1 MSGNINENT
10 FVGLT
15 YHELSQEG
23 FGLPSIRNL
32 RAPSEKYLFNSPIV
46 KAAAAKAKAYGIQKG
61 YTNSIPVSEKDKE
74 AYIKAIIW
82 KRALTISRN
91 ELKVI
96 SKNVDFVKVNGT
108 VIVKC
113 KCNLSTGDH
122 VVLGFIAAAVGASI
136 GFALSKMVVPHSV
149 INGIRSTI
157 VTGSPVLGGVA
168 TAGTAAIEG
177 GILGIVGTSFLNFI
191 TKKIIEKNN
200 RNNLSIFASW
210 VAFKN
215 KDNKVVL
222 KRFCNAI
229 IDPNMYVPGREDLS
243 ISNETDEVSMTDLVE
258 NETTVEEDAGKDS
271 EVTNINIPQDD
282 SAHNEEASSGGVVT
296 PDNKDNLEV
305 KPTSDETSTEGFRD
319 NMRENGSFH
328 KLWYSEILNKVILP
342 EIENERKIDKFAV
355 AMALTKRG
363 GADYQ
368 YSGDFSNFISDRRTN
383 SSLTANERISELLTT
398 KYNESYRFV
407 DGINSTEAW
416 YDDPAYS
423 LEETGED
430 GVCMQCLVEDETTV
444 EEDAGKDS
452 EVKNA
457 KPTEAET
464 EHNEEASAGGVLTGD
479 NKNELEVKETSEE
492 VLGITDYDLYSK
504 DEYKSLEGIFDP
516 DDFQ

>member
-32 RAPSEKYLFNSPIV
+32 RAPSEKELFNSPIV

-74 AYIKAIIW
+74 AYIKAVIW

-177 GILGIVGTSFLNFI
+177 GVLGIVGTSFLNFI
-191 TKKIIEKNN
+191 TKKIIEKNK

-243 ISNETDEVSMTDLVE
+243 ISDETDDVSMTDLVE

-305 KPTSDETSTEGFRD
+305 KPTETDT
-319 NMRENGSFH
+319 
-328 KLWYSEILNKVILP
+328 
-342 EIENERKIDKFAV
+342 
-355 AMALTKRG
+355 
-363 GADYQ
+363 
-368 YSGDFSNFISDRRTN
+368 
-383 SSLTANERISELLTT
+383 
-398 KYNESYRFV
+398 
-407 DGINSTEAW
+407 NSTEAW

-452 EVKNA
+452 KVKNA

-479 NKNELEVKETSEE
+479 NKDELEVKETSEE
-492 VLGITDYDLYSK
+492 VLGITDYDLYSE
-504 DEYKSLEGIFDP
+504 DEYKSLEGVFDP
-516 DDFQ
+516 DDLK

>member
-32 RAPSEKYLFNSPIV
+32 RAPSEKHLFNSPIV

-74 AYIKAIIW
+74 AYIKAVIW

-96 SKNVDFVKVNGT
+96 SKNVDFVKVNG
-108 VIVKC
+108 VVLVKC
-113 KCNLSTGDH
+113 KCNLSTSDH
-122 VVLGFIAAAVGASI
+122 VVLGFIAAAI
-136 GFALSKMVVPHSV
+136 GFSLGFTLSKTVVPHSV
-149 INGIRSTI
+149 INGVRTLAT
-157 VTGSPVLGGVA
+157 TGNPVLGGIA
-168 TAGTAAIEG
+168 SAGTAAIEPPPPG
-177 GILGIVGTSFLNFI
+177 FIGTSFLNFI
-191 TKKIIEKNN
+191 TKKFIEKNK

-243 ISNETDEVSMTDLVE
+243 ISDETDDVSMTDLVE

-305 KPTSDETSTEGFRD
+305 
-319 NMRENGSFH
+319 
-328 KLWYSEILNKVILP
+328 
-342 EIENERKIDKFAV
+342 ER
-355 AMALTKRG
+355 T
-363 GADYQ
+363 
-368 YSGDFSNFISDRRTN
+368 
-383 SSLTANERISELLTT
+383 
-398 KYNESYRFV
+398 
-407 DGINSTEAW
+407 STEAW

-430 GVCMQCLVEDETTV
+430 GVCMQCLVEDETTI

-492 VLGITDYDLYSK
+492 VLGITDYDLYSE
-504 DEYKSLEGIFDP
+504 DEYKSLEGVFDP
-516 DDFQ
+516 DDLK

>member
-32 RAPSEKYLFNSPIV
+32 RAPTEKYLFNSPIV

-113 KCNLSTGDH
+113 KCNLSTNDH
-122 VVLGFIAAAVGASI
+122 VVLGFIAAAIGASM
-136 GFALSKMVVPHSV
+136 GFALTKMVVPHSV
-149 INGIRSTI
+149 INGIRSTM
-157 VTGSPVLGGVA
+157 VTGSAVLGGVA

-177 GILGIVGTSFLNFI
+177 GVLGIVGTGFLNFI
-191 TKKIIEKNN
+191 TKKFIEKNK

-258 NETTVEEDAGKDS
+258 NETTVEEDVGKDS
-271 EVTNINIPQDD
+271 EVTDINIPQDD

-296 PDNKDNLEV
+296 PDNKDDLEV
-305 KPTSDETSTEGFRD
+305 KQT
-319 NMRENGSFH
+319 
-328 KLWYSEILNKVILP
+328 
-342 EIENERKIDKFAV
+342 
-355 AMALTKRG
+355 
-363 GADYQ
+363 
-368 YSGDFSNFISDRRTN
+368 
-383 SSLTANERISELLTT
+383 
-398 KYNESYRFV
+398 
-407 DGINSTEAW
+407 STEAW

-430 GVCMQCLVEDETTV
+430 GICMDCLVDNETTI

-452 EVKNA
+452 EVKDA
-457 KPTEAET
+457 KPTETET

-492 VLGITDYDLYSK
+492 VLGITDYDLYSE

-516 DDFQ
+516 DDLK

>member
-32 RAPSEKYLFNSPIV
+32 RAPSEKELFNNPIV

-74 AYIKAIIW
+74 AYIKAVIW

-96 SKNVDFVKVNGT
+96 SKNVDFVKVNG
-108 VIVKC
+108 VVLVKC
-113 KCNLSTGDH
+113 KCNLSTGDY

-177 GILGIVGTSFLNFI
+177 GVLGIVGTSFLNFI
-191 TKKIIEKNN
+191 TKKFIEKNK

-243 ISNETDEVSMTDLVE
+243 ISDETDDVSMTDLVE

-305 KPTSDETSTEGFRD
+305 EQT
-319 NMRENGSFH
+319 
-328 KLWYSEILNKVILP
+328 
-342 EIENERKIDKFAV
+342 
-355 AMALTKRG
+355 
-363 GADYQ
+363 
-368 YSGDFSNFISDRRTN
+368 
-383 SSLTANERISELLTT
+383 
-398 KYNESYRFV
+398 
-407 DGINSTEAW
+407 STEAW
-416 YDDPAYS
+416 YDDPFYS

-430 GVCMQCLVEDETTV
+430 GVCMQCLVENETTI

-492 VLGITDYDLYSK
+492 VLGITDYDLYSE
-504 DEYKSLEGIFDP
+504 DEYKSLEGVFDP
-516 DDFQ
+516 DDLK

>member
-32 RAPSEKYLFNSPIV
+32 RAPSEKELFNNPIV
-46 KAAAAKAKAYGIQKG
+46 KAAAVKAKAYGIQKG

-74 AYIKAIIW
+74 AYIKAVIW

-96 SKNVDFVKVNGT
+96 SKNVDFVKVNG
-108 VIVKC
+108 VVLVKC

-177 GILGIVGTSFLNFI
+177 GVLGIVGTSFLNFI
-191 TKKIIEKNN
+191 TKKIIEKNK

-243 ISNETDEVSMTDLVE
+243 ISDETDDVSMTDLVE

-271 EVTNINIPQDD
+271 EVTNVNIPQDD

-296 PDNKDNLEV
+296 SDNKDDLEV
-305 KPTSDETSTEGFRD
+305 KPTETDT
-319 NMRENGSFH
+319 
-328 KLWYSEILNKVILP
+328 
-342 EIENERKIDKFAV
+342 
-355 AMALTKRG
+355 
-363 GADYQ
+363 
-368 YSGDFSNFISDRRTN
+368 
-383 SSLTANERISELLTT
+383 
-398 KYNESYRFV
+398 
-407 DGINSTEAW
+407 NSTEAW

-423 LEETGED
+423 LEETDED
-430 GVCMQCLVEDETTV
+430 GVCMQCLVDNETTV

-452 EVKNA
+452 EVKDS

-464 EHNEEASAGGVLTGD
+464 EHNEEASAVGVLTGD
-479 NKNELEVKETSEE
+479 NKDNLEVKETSEE
-492 VLGITDYDLYSK
+492 VLGITDYDLYSE
-504 DEYKSLEGIFDP
+504 DEYKSLEGVFDP
-516 DDFQ
+516 DDLK

>member
-32 RAPSEKYLFNSPIV
+32 RAPSEKELFNSPIV

-149 INGIRSTI
+149 INGIRSTL

-168 TAGTAAIEG
+168 TAGTATIEG
-177 GILGIVGTSFLNFI
+177 GVLGIVGISFLNFI

-296 PDNKDNLEV
+296 PDNKDELEV
-305 KPTSDETSTEGFRD
+305 EQT
-319 NMRENGSFH
+319 
-328 KLWYSEILNKVILP
+328 
-342 EIENERKIDKFAV
+342 
-355 AMALTKRG
+355 
-363 GADYQ
+363 
-368 YSGDFSNFISDRRTN
+368 
-383 SSLTANERISELLTT
+383 
-398 KYNESYRFV
+398 
-407 DGINSTEAW
+407 STEAW

-492 VLGITDYDLYSK
+492 VLGITDYDLYSE
-504 DEYKSLEGIFDP
+504 DEYKSLEGVFDP
-516 DDFQ
+516 DDLK

>member
-32 RAPSEKYLFNSPIV
+32 RAPSEKELFNNPIV

-113 KCNLSTGDH
+113 KCNLTTAEH
-122 VVLGFIAAAVGASI
+122 VVLGFMAVAI
-136 GFALSKMVVPHSV
+136 GMSLGFVLSKQVVPHSV
-149 INGIRSTI
+149 INGVRTLAT
-157 VTGSPVLGGVA
+157 TGNPVLGGVA

-177 GILGIVGTSFLNFI
+177 GILGFIGTSFLNYI
-191 TKKIIEKNN
+191 AKIMIKGNKK
-200 RNNLSIFASW
+200 NNLSIFASW

-305 KPTSDETSTEGFRD
+305 KPTETDT
-319 NMRENGSFH
+319 
-328 KLWYSEILNKVILP
+328 
-342 EIENERKIDKFAV
+342 
-355 AMALTKRG
+355 
-363 GADYQ
+363 
-368 YSGDFSNFISDRRTN
+368 
-383 SSLTANERISELLTT
+383 
-398 KYNESYRFV
+398 
-407 DGINSTEAW
+407 NSTEAW
-416 YDDPAYS
+416 YDDPTYS

-430 GVCMQCLVEDETTV
+430 DVCMQCLVEDETTV

-452 EVKNA
+452 KVKNA

-492 VLGITDYDLYSK
+492 VLGITDYDLYSE
-504 DEYKSLEGIFDP
+504 DEYKSLEGVFDP
-516 DDFQ
+516 DDLK

>member
-32 RAPSEKYLFNSPIV
+32 RAPSEKELFNNPIV
-46 KAAAAKAKAYGIQKG
+46 KAASVKAKAYGIQKG

-74 AYIKAIIW
+74 AYIKAVIW

-96 SKNVDFVKVNGT
+96 SKNVDFVKVNG
-108 VIVKC
+108 VVLVKC

-177 GILGIVGTSFLNFI
+177 GVLGIVGTSFLNFI
-191 TKKIIEKNN
+191 TKKIIEKNK

-229 IDPNMYVPGREDLS
+229 IDPNMYIPGREDLS
-243 ISNETDEVSMTDLVE
+243 ISDETDDVSMTDLVE

-305 KPTSDETSTEGFRD
+305 EQT
-319 NMRENGSFH
+319 
-328 KLWYSEILNKVILP
+328 
-342 EIENERKIDKFAV
+342 
-355 AMALTKRG
+355 
-363 GADYQ
+363 
-368 YSGDFSNFISDRRTN
+368 
-383 SSLTANERISELLTT
+383 
-398 KYNESYRFV
+398 
-407 DGINSTEAW
+407 STEAW

-452 EVKNA
+452 KVKNT

-464 EHNEEASAGGVLTGD
+464 EHNEEASAGGILTGD
-479 NKNELEVKETSEE
+479 NKDELEVKETSEE
-492 VLGITDYDLYSK
+492 ALGITDYDLYSE
-504 DEYKSLEGIFDP
+504 DEYKSLEGVFDP
-516 DDFQ
+516 DDLK

>member
-96 SKNVDFVKVNGT
+96 SKNVDFVKVNG
-108 VIVKC
+108 VVLVKC

-122 VVLGFIAAAVGASI
+122 VVLGFIAAAI
-136 GFALSKMVVPHSV
+136 GFSLGFTLSKTVVPHSV
-149 INGIRSTI
+149 INGVRTLAT
-157 VTGSPVLGGVA
+157 TGNPVLGGIA
-168 TAGTAAIEG
+168 SAGTAAIEG
-177 GILGIVGTSFLNFI
+177 GILGFIGTSFLNFI
-191 TKKIIEKNN
+191 TKKFIEKNK

-243 ISNETDEVSMTDLVE
+243 ISDETDDVSMTDLVE
-258 NETTVEEDAGKDS
+258 NETTVKEDAGKDS

-305 KPTSDETSTEGFRD
+305 EQT
-319 NMRENGSFH
+319 
-328 KLWYSEILNKVILP
+328 
-342 EIENERKIDKFAV
+342 
-355 AMALTKRG
+355 
-363 GADYQ
+363 
-368 YSGDFSNFISDRRTN
+368 
-383 SSLTANERISELLTT
+383 
-398 KYNESYRFV
+398 
-407 DGINSTEAW
+407 STEAW

-430 GVCMQCLVEDETTV
+430 GVCMQCLIENETTI

-492 VLGITDYDLYSK
+492 VLGITDYDLYSE
-504 DEYKSLEGIFDP
+504 DEYKSLEGVFDP
-516 DDFQ
+516 DDLK

>member
-10 FVGLT
+10 FIGLT

-32 RAPSEKYLFNSPIV
+32 RAPTEKYLFNSPIV

-122 VVLGFIAAAVGASI
+122 VVLGFIAAAIGASM
-136 GFALSKMVVPHSV
+136 GFAFRKMVIPHSV
-149 INGIRSTI
+149 INGIRSTM
-157 VTGSPVLGGVA
+157 VTGSGVLGGVA

-177 GILGIVGTSFLNFI
+177 GVLGIVGISFLNFI
-191 TKKIIEKNN
+191 TKKFIEKNK

-271 EVTNINIPQDD
+271 EVK
-282 SAHNEEASSGGVVT
+282 S
-296 PDNKDNLEV
+296 
-305 KPTSDETSTEGFRD
+305 TSETSTEGFMD
-319 NMRENGSFH
+319 NFKENSSFN

-342 EIENERKIDKFAV
+342 EIEKERKIDRFAV

-368 YSGDFSNFISDRRTN
+368 YNDDLSNFISDRRTN
-383 SSLTANERISELLTT
+383 SLLTANKRISELLTT

-407 DGINSTEAW
+407 DGIISTEAW
-416 YDDPAYS
+416 YDDPVYS

-430 GVCMQCLVEDETTV
+430 SVCMQCLVEDETTV

-452 EVKNA
+452 EVKDA

-492 VLGITDYDLYSK
+492 VLGITDYDLYSE
-504 DEYKSLEGIFDP
+504 DEYKSLEGVFDP
-516 DDFQ
+516 DDLK

>member
-32 RAPSEKYLFNSPIV
+32 RAPSEKELFNSPIV

-74 AYIKAIIW
+74 AYIKAVIW

-157 VTGSPVLGGVA
+157 VTGNPVLGGVA

-177 GILGIVGTSFLNFI
+177 GVLGIVGTSFLNFI
-191 TKKIIEKNN
+191 TKKIIEKNK

-243 ISNETDEVSMTDLVE
+243 ISDETDDVSMTDLVE

-305 KPTSDETSTEGFRD
+305 EPT
-319 NMRENGSFH
+319 
-328 KLWYSEILNKVILP
+328 
-342 EIENERKIDKFAV
+342 
-355 AMALTKRG
+355 
-363 GADYQ
+363 
-368 YSGDFSNFISDRRTN
+368 
-383 SSLTANERISELLTT
+383 
-398 KYNESYRFV
+398 
-407 DGINSTEAW
+407 STEAW
-416 YDDPAYS
+416 YDDPVYS

-492 VLGITDYDLYSK
+492 VLGITDYDLYSE
-504 DEYKSLEGIFDP
+504 DEYKSLEGVFDP
-516 DDFQ
+516 DDLK

>member
-32 RAPSEKYLFNSPIV
+32 RAPSEKELFNNPIV
-46 KAAAAKAKAYGIQKG
+46 KAAAAKAKVYGAKKG

-74 AYIKAIIW
+74 AYIKAVIW

-122 VVLGFIAAAVGASI
+122 VVLGFIAAAIGASM
-136 GFALSKMVVPHSV
+136 GFALTKMVIPHSV

-157 VTGSPVLGGVA
+157 VTGSAVLGGVA

-177 GILGIVGTSFLNFI
+177 GVLGIVGISFLNFI
-191 TKKIIEKNN
+191 TKKIIEKNK
-200 RNNLSIFASW
+200 RNNLSIFVSW

-305 KPTSDETSTEGFRD
+305 KPTETDT
-319 NMRENGSFH
+319 
-328 KLWYSEILNKVILP
+328 
-342 EIENERKIDKFAV
+342 
-355 AMALTKRG
+355 
-363 GADYQ
+363 
-368 YSGDFSNFISDRRTN
+368 
-383 SSLTANERISELLTT
+383 
-398 KYNESYRFV
+398 
-407 DGINSTEAW
+407 NSTEAW

-423 LEETGED
+423 LEETDED
-430 GVCMQCLVEDETTV
+430 GVCMQCLVDNETTV

-452 EVKNA
+452 EVKDS

-479 NKNELEVKETSEE
+479 NKDNLEVKETSEE
-492 VLGITDYDLYSK
+492 ALGIIDYDLYSE
-504 DEYKSLEGIFDP
+504 DEYKSLEGVFDP
-516 DDFQ
+516 DDLK

>member
-177 GILGIVGTSFLNFI
+177 GVLGIVGTSFLNFI

-243 ISNETDEVSMTDLVE
+243 ISDETDDVSMTDLVE

-271 EVTNINIPQDD
+271 EVTNIDIPQDD
-282 SAHNEEASSGGVVT
+282 SAHNEEASSGGIVT

-305 KPTSDETSTEGFRD
+305 EP
-319 NMRENGSFH
+319 
-328 KLWYSEILNKVILP
+328 I
-342 EIENERKIDKFAV
+342 
-355 AMALTKRG
+355 
-363 GADYQ
+363 
-368 YSGDFSNFISDRRTN
+368 
-383 SSLTANERISELLTT
+383 
-398 KYNESYRFV
+398 
-407 DGINSTEAW
+407 STEAW

-492 VLGITDYDLYSK
+492 VLGITDYDLYSE
-504 DEYKSLEGIFDP
+504 DEYKSLEGVFDP
-516 DDFQ
+516 DDLK

>member
-32 RAPSEKYLFNSPIV
+32 RAPSEKELFNSPIV

-74 AYIKAIIW
+74 AYIKAVIW

-177 GILGIVGTSFLNFI
+177 GVLGIVGTSFLNFI
-191 TKKIIEKNN
+191 TKKIIEKNK

-243 ISNETDEVSMTDLVE
+243 ISDETDEVSMTDLVE

-271 EVTNINIPQDD
+271 EVTNIDIPQDD

-296 PDNKDNLEV
+296 PDNKDDLEV
-305 KPTSDETSTEGFRD
+305 KPTETDT
-319 NMRENGSFH
+319 
-328 KLWYSEILNKVILP
+328 
-342 EIENERKIDKFAV
+342 
-355 AMALTKRG
+355 
-363 GADYQ
+363 
-368 YSGDFSNFISDRRTN
+368 
-383 SSLTANERISELLTT
+383 
-398 KYNESYRFV
+398 
-407 DGINSTEAW
+407 NSTEAW

-430 GVCMQCLVEDETTV
+430 GICMDCLVDNETTI

-452 EVKNA
+452 EVKDS

-479 NKNELEVKETSEE
+479 NKDELEVKETSEE
-492 VLGITDYDLYSK
+492 ALGIIDYDLYSE
-504 DEYKSLEGIFDP
+504 DEYKSLEGVFDP
-516 DDFQ
+516 DDLK

>member
-10 FVGLT
+10 FVGLI

-23 FGLPSIRNL
+23 FGLPSIRSL
-32 RAPSEKYLFNSPIV
+32 RAPNEKELFNSPIV
-46 KAAAAKAKAYGIQKG
+46 KAAAAKAKAYGIKKG

-74 AYIKAIIW
+74 AYIKAVIW
-82 KRALTISRN
+82 KRALTISSS

-96 SKNVDFVKVNGT
+96 SKNVDFVKVNG
-108 VIVKC
+108 VVLVKC
-113 KCNLSTGDH
+113 KCNLSTTDH
-122 VVLGFIAAAVGASI
+122 VVLGFIAAAIGTSI
-136 GFALSKMVVPHSV
+136 GFVLSNKVVPHSV
-149 INGIRSTI
+149 VNGIRSTL

-168 TAGTAAIEG
+168 TVGTAAIEG
-177 GILGIVGTSFLNFI
+177 GILGFIGTSFLNYI
-191 TKKIIEKNN
+191 AKIMIKGNKK
-200 RNNLSIFASW
+200 NNLSIFASW

-296 PDNKDNLEV
+296 PDNKDDLEV
-305 KPTSDETSTEGFRD
+305 EQT
-319 NMRENGSFH
+319 
-328 KLWYSEILNKVILP
+328 
-342 EIENERKIDKFAV
+342 
-355 AMALTKRG
+355 
-363 GADYQ
+363 
-368 YSGDFSNFISDRRTN
+368 
-383 SSLTANERISELLTT
+383 
-398 KYNESYRFV
+398 
-407 DGINSTEAW
+407 STEAW

-423 LEETGED
+423 LEETSED

-452 EVKNA
+452 KVKDS

-479 NKNELEVKETSEE
+479 NKDELEVKETSEE
-492 VLGITDYDLYSK
+492 VLGITDYDLYSE
-504 DEYKSLEGIFDP
+504 DEYKSLEGVFDP
-516 DDFQ
+516 DDLK

>member
-74 AYIKAIIW
+74 TYIKAVIW

-96 SKNVDFVKVNGT
+96 SKNVDFVKVNG
-108 VIVKC
+108 VVLVKC

-157 VTGSPVLGGVA
+157 VTGSSVLGGVA
-168 TAGTAAIEG
+168 TAGTVAIEG
-177 GILGIVGTSFLNFI
+177 GVLGIVGTSFLNFI
-191 TKKIIEKNN
+191 TKKIIEKNK

-243 ISNETDEVSMTDLVE
+243 ISDETDDVSMTDLVE

-296 PDNKDNLEV
+296 SDNKDNLEV
-305 KPTSDETSTEGFRD
+305 EQT
-319 NMRENGSFH
+319 
-328 KLWYSEILNKVILP
+328 
-342 EIENERKIDKFAV
+342 
-355 AMALTKRG
+355 
-363 GADYQ
+363 
-368 YSGDFSNFISDRRTN
+368 
-383 SSLTANERISELLTT
+383 
-398 KYNESYRFV
+398 
-407 DGINSTEAW
+407 STEAW

-492 VLGITDYDLYSK
+492 VLGITDYDFYSE
-504 DEYKSLEGIFDP
+504 DEYKSLEGVFDP
-516 DDFQ
+516 DDLK

>member
-32 RAPSEKYLFNSPIV
+32 RAPTEKYLFNSPIV

-74 AYIKAIIW
+74 AYIKAVIW

-96 SKNVDFVKVNGT
+96 SKNVDFVKVNG
-108 VIVKC
+108 VVLVKC

-122 VVLGFIAAAVGASI
+122 VVLGFIAAAI
-136 GFALSKMVVPHSV
+136 GFSLGFTLSKTVVPHSV
-149 INGIRSTI
+149 INGVRTLAT
-157 VTGSPVLGGVA
+157 TGNPVLGGIA
-168 TAGTAAIEG
+168 SAGTAAIEG
-177 GILGIVGTSFLNFI
+177 GILGFIGTSFLNFI
-191 TKKIIEKNN
+191 TKKFIEKNK

-243 ISNETDEVSMTDLVE
+243 ISDETDDVSMTDLVE

-282 SAHNEEASSGGVVT
+282 SAHNEEASSGGIVT

-305 KPTSDETSTEGFRD
+305 EQT
-319 NMRENGSFH
+319 
-328 KLWYSEILNKVILP
+328 
-342 EIENERKIDKFAV
+342 
-355 AMALTKRG
+355 
-363 GADYQ
+363 
-368 YSGDFSNFISDRRTN
+368 
-383 SSLTANERISELLTT
+383 
-398 KYNESYRFV
+398 
-407 DGINSTEAW
+407 STEAW

-452 EVKNA
+452 EVKDA

-464 EHNEEASAGGVLTGD
+464 EHNEEASAGGILTGD
-479 NKNELEVKETSEE
+479 NKDELEVKETSEE
-492 VLGITDYDLYSK
+492 ALGITDYDLYSE
-504 DEYKSLEGIFDP
+504 DEYKSLEGVFDP
-516 DDFQ
+516 DDFE

>member
-15 YHELSQEG
+15 YYELSQEG

-32 RAPSEKYLFNSPIV
+32 RAPSEKELFNSPIV

-74 AYIKAIIW
+74 AYIKAVIW
-82 KRALTISRN
+82 KRALTISGS

-96 SKNVDFVKVNGT
+96 SKSVEFVKVNG
-108 VIVKC
+108 VVLVKC
-113 KCNLSTGDH
+113 KCNLTTAEH

-177 GILGIVGTSFLNFI
+177 GVLGIVGTSFLNFI
-191 TKKIIEKNN
+191 TKKIIEKNK

-243 ISNETDEVSMTDLVE
+243 ISDETDDVSMTDFVE

-305 KPTSDETSTEGFRD
+305 EQT
-319 NMRENGSFH
+319 
-328 KLWYSEILNKVILP
+328 
-342 EIENERKIDKFAV
+342 
-355 AMALTKRG
+355 
-363 GADYQ
+363 
-368 YSGDFSNFISDRRTN
+368 
-383 SSLTANERISELLTT
+383 
-398 KYNESYRFV
+398 
-407 DGINSTEAW
+407 STEAW

-492 VLGITDYDLYSK
+492 VLGITDYDLYSE
-504 DEYKSLEGIFDP
+504 DEYKSLEGVFDP
-516 DDFQ
+516 DDLK

>member
-32 RAPSEKYLFNSPIV
+32 RAPSEKHLFNSPIV

-122 VVLGFIAAAVGASI
+122 VVLGFIAAAIGASI
-136 GFALSKMVVPHSV
+136 GFALKKMVVPHSV

-157 VTGSPVLGGVA
+157 VTGNPVLGGVA

-177 GILGIVGTSFLNFI
+177 GVLGIVGLSFLNFI
-191 TKKIIEKNN
+191 TKKFIEKNK

-271 EVTNINIPQDD
+271 EVTDINISQDD

-305 KPTSDETSTEGFRD
+305 EQT
-319 NMRENGSFH
+319 
-328 KLWYSEILNKVILP
+328 
-342 EIENERKIDKFAV
+342 
-355 AMALTKRG
+355 
-363 GADYQ
+363 
-368 YSGDFSNFISDRRTN
+368 
-383 SSLTANERISELLTT
+383 
-398 KYNESYRFV
+398 
-407 DGINSTEAW
+407 STEAW

-430 GVCMQCLVEDETTV
+430 GIFMDCLVDNETTI

-452 EVKNA
+452 EVKDS

-479 NKNELEVKETSEE
+479 NKDELEVKETSEE
-492 VLGITDYDLYSK
+492 ALGIIDYDLYSE
-504 DEYKSLEGIFDP
+504 DEYKSLEGVFDP
-516 DDFQ
+516 DDLK

>member
-32 RAPSEKYLFNSPIV
+32 RATSEKELFNNPIV

-61 YTNSIPVSEKDKE
+61 YTNSIPISEKDKE
-74 AYIKAIIW
+74 AYIKAVIW

-96 SKNVDFVKVNGT
+96 SKNVDFVKVNG
-108 VIVKC
+108 VVLVKC
-113 KCNLSTGDH
+113 KCNLTTAEH
-122 VVLGFIAAAVGASI
+122 VVLGFMAVTI
-136 GFALSKMVVPHSV
+136 GMSLGFVLPKKVVPHSV
-149 INGIRSTI
+149 INGARAYAA
-157 VTGSPVLGGVA
+157 TGNPVLGGVA

-177 GILGIVGTSFLNFI
+177 GILGFIGTSFLNYI
-191 TKKIIEKNN
+191 AKIMIKGNKK
-200 RNNLSIFASW
+200 NNLSIFASW

-271 EVTNINIPQDD
+271 EVTNVNIPQDD

-296 PDNKDNLEV
+296 SDNKDDLEV
-305 KPTSDETSTEGFRD
+305 KPTETDT
-319 NMRENGSFH
+319 
-328 KLWYSEILNKVILP
+328 
-342 EIENERKIDKFAV
+342 
-355 AMALTKRG
+355 
-363 GADYQ
+363 
-368 YSGDFSNFISDRRTN
+368 
-383 SSLTANERISELLTT
+383 
-398 KYNESYRFV
+398 
-407 DGINSTEAW
+407 NSTEAW

-430 GVCMQCLVEDETTV
+430 GVCMQCLVDNETTV

-452 EVKNA
+452 EVKDS

-492 VLGITDYDLYSK
+492 VLGITDYDLYSE
-504 DEYKSLEGIFDP
+504 DEYKSLEGVFDP
-516 DDFQ
+516 DDLK

>member
-32 RAPSEKYLFNSPIV
+32 RAPSEKHLFNSPIV

-122 VVLGFIAAAVGASI
+122 VVLGFIAAAIGASI
-136 GFALSKMVVPHSV
+136 GFALKKMVVPHSV

-157 VTGSPVLGGVA
+157 VTGNPVLGGVA

-177 GILGIVGTSFLNFI
+177 GVLGIVGLSFLNFI
-191 TKKIIEKNN
+191 TKKFIEKNK

-271 EVTNINIPQDD
+271 EVTDINISQDD

-305 KPTSDETSTEGFRD
+305 EQT
-319 NMRENGSFH
+319 
-328 KLWYSEILNKVILP
+328 
-342 EIENERKIDKFAV
+342 
-355 AMALTKRG
+355 
-363 GADYQ
+363 
-368 YSGDFSNFISDRRTN
+368 
-383 SSLTANERISELLTT
+383 
-398 KYNESYRFV
+398 
-407 DGINSTEAW
+407 STEAW

-430 GVCMQCLVEDETTV
+430 GIFMDCLVDNETTI

-452 EVKNA
+452 EVKDS

-479 NKNELEVKETSEE
+479 NKDELEVKETSEE
-492 VLGITDYDLYSK
+492 ALGITDYDLYSE
-504 DEYKSLEGIFDP
+504 DEYKSLEGVFDP
-516 DDFQ
+516 DDLK

>member
-32 RAPSEKYLFNSPIV
+32 RAPSEKHLFNSPIV

-61 YTNSIPVSEKDKE
+61 YTNLIPVSEKDKE
-74 AYIKAIIW
+74 AYIKAVIW

-149 INGIRSTI
+149 INGIRSTL

-177 GILGIVGTSFLNFI
+177 GVLGIVGTSFLNFI

-271 EVTNINIPQDD
+271 EV
-282 SAHNEEASSGGVVT
+282 
-296 PDNKDNLEV
+296 
-305 KPTSDETSTEGFRD
+305 
-319 NMRENGSFH
+319 
-328 KLWYSEILNKVILP
+328 
-342 EIENERKIDKFAV
+342 
-355 AMALTKRG
+355 
-363 GADYQ
+363 
-368 YSGDFSNFISDRRTN
+368 
-383 SSLTANERISELLTT
+383 
-398 KYNESYRFV
+398 
-407 DGINSTEAW
+407 
-416 YDDPAYS
+416 
-423 LEETGED
+423 
-430 GVCMQCLVEDETTV
+430 
-444 EEDAGKDS
+444 
-452 EVKNA
+452 KNA

-492 VLGITDYDLYSK
+492 VLGITDYDLYSE
-504 DEYKSLEGIFDP
+504 DEYKSLEGVFDP
-516 DDFQ
+516 DDLK

>member
-1 MSGNINENT
+1 M
-10 FVGLT
+10 
-15 YHELSQEG
+15 
-23 FGLPSIRNL
+23 PSIRNL
-32 RAPSEKYLFNSPIV
+32 RAPSEKELFNSPIV
-46 KAAAAKAKAYGIQKG
+46 KSAAAKAKAYGIKKG

-74 AYIKAIIW
+74 AYIKAVIW
-82 KRALTISRN
+82 KRALTISSS

-96 SKNVDFVKVNGT
+96 SKNVEFVKVNG
-108 VIVKC
+108 VVLVKC

-136 GFALSKMVVPHSV
+136 GFALSKIVVPHSI
-149 INGIRSTI
+149 INGIRSAI
-157 VTGSPVLGGVA
+157 VTGNPVLGGVA

-177 GILGIVGTSFLNFI
+177 GVLGIVGTSFLNFI
-191 TKKIIEKNN
+191 TKKFIEKNK

-271 EVTNINIPQDD
+271 EVTNIDIPQDD

-296 PDNKDNLEV
+296 PDNKDDLEV
-305 KPTSDETSTEGFRD
+305 KQT
-319 NMRENGSFH
+319 
-328 KLWYSEILNKVILP
+328 
-342 EIENERKIDKFAV
+342 
-355 AMALTKRG
+355 
-363 GADYQ
+363 
-368 YSGDFSNFISDRRTN
+368 
-383 SSLTANERISELLTT
+383 
-398 KYNESYRFV
+398 
-407 DGINSTEAW
+407 STEAW

-430 GVCMQCLVEDETTV
+430 GICMDCLVDNETTI

-452 EVKNA
+452 EVKDS

-492 VLGITDYDLYSK
+492 VLGITDYDLYSE
-504 DEYKSLEGIFDP
+504 DEYKSLEGVFDP
-516 DDFQ
+516 DDFV

>member
-32 RAPSEKYLFNSPIV
+32 RTPSEKHLFNSPIV
-46 KAAAAKAKAYGIQKG
+46 KAAAAKAKDYGIKKG

-122 VVLGFIAAAVGASI
+122 IVLGFIAAAVGASI
-136 GFALSKMVVPHSV
+136 GFTLSKMVVPHSI
-149 INGIRSTI
+149 INGIGSTL
-157 VTGSPVLGGVA
+157 VTGSPFLGGVA
-168 TAGTAAIEG
+168 TAGTAVIEG
-177 GILGIVGTSFLNFI
+177 GVLGIVGTSFLNFI

-305 KPTSDETSTEGFRD
+305 EQT
-319 NMRENGSFH
+319 
-328 KLWYSEILNKVILP
+328 
-342 EIENERKIDKFAV
+342 
-355 AMALTKRG
+355 
-363 GADYQ
+363 
-368 YSGDFSNFISDRRTN
+368 
-383 SSLTANERISELLTT
+383 
-398 KYNESYRFV
+398 
-407 DGINSTEAW
+407 STEAW
-416 YDDPAYS
+416 YDDPVYS

-479 NKNELEVKETSEE
+479 NKDELEIKETSEE
-492 VLGITDYDLYSK
+492 ALGISDYDLYS
-504 DEYKSLEGIFDP
+504 DDQYKSLEGVFDP
-516 DDFQ
+516 DDFV

>member
-32 RAPSEKYLFNSPIV
+32 RAPSEKELFNSPIV

-74 AYIKAIIW
+74 AYIKAVIW

-96 SKNVDFVKVNGT
+96 SKNVDFVKVNG
-108 VIVKC
+108 VVLVKC

-177 GILGIVGTSFLNFI
+177 GVLGIVGTSFLNFI
-191 TKKIIEKNN
+191 TKKILEKNK

-271 EVTNINIPQDD
+271 EVTNINMPQDD

-305 KPTSDETSTEGFRD
+305 EQT
-319 NMRENGSFH
+319 
-328 KLWYSEILNKVILP
+328 
-342 EIENERKIDKFAV
+342 
-355 AMALTKRG
+355 
-363 GADYQ
+363 
-368 YSGDFSNFISDRRTN
+368 
-383 SSLTANERISELLTT
+383 
-398 KYNESYRFV
+398 
-407 DGINSTEAW
+407 STEAW

-430 GVCMQCLVEDETTV
+430 GVCMQCLVENETTI

-492 VLGITDYDLYSK
+492 VLGITDYDLYSE
-504 DEYKSLEGIFDP
+504 DEYKSLEGVFDP
-516 DDFQ
+516 DDLK

>member
-46 KAAAAKAKAYGIQKG
+46 KAAAAKAKDYGIKKG

-113 KCNLSTGDH
+113 KCNLSTNDH
-122 VVLGFIAAAVGASI
+122 VVLGFIAAAIGTSI
-136 GFALSKMVVPHSV
+136 GFALTKMVVPHSV
-149 INGIRSTI
+149 VNVIRSTM
-157 VTGSPVLGGVA
+157 VTGNAVLGGVA

-177 GILGIVGTSFLNFI
+177 GVLGIVGTSFLNFI
-191 TKKIIEKNN
+191 TKKIIEKNKK
-200 RNNLSIFASW
+200 NNLSIFASW

-271 EVTNINIPQDD
+271 EVTNVNIPQDD
-282 SAHNEEASSGGVVT
+282 SAHNEEASSGGFIT
-296 PDNKDNLEV
+296 PDNKDDLEV
-305 KPTSDETSTEGFRD
+305 KQT
-319 NMRENGSFH
+319 
-328 KLWYSEILNKVILP
+328 
-342 EIENERKIDKFAV
+342 
-355 AMALTKRG
+355 
-363 GADYQ
+363 
-368 YSGDFSNFISDRRTN
+368 
-383 SSLTANERISELLTT
+383 
-398 KYNESYRFV
+398 
-407 DGINSTEAW
+407 STEAW

-423 LEETGED
+423 LEETDED
-430 GVCMQCLVEDETTV
+430 GICMDCLVDNETTI

-452 EVKNA
+452 EVKDS

-479 NKNELEVKETSEE
+479 NKDELEVKETSEE
-492 VLGITDYDLYSK
+492 VLGITDYDLYSE
-504 DEYKSLEGIFDP
+504 DEYKSLEGVFDP
-516 DDFQ
+516 DDLK

>member
-32 RAPSEKYLFNSPIV
+32 RAPSEKHLFNSPIV

-74 AYIKAIIW
+74 AYIKAVIW

-96 SKNVDFVKVNGT
+96 SKNVDFVKVNG
-108 VIVKC
+108 VVLVKC

-122 VVLGFIAAAVGASI
+122 VVLGFMAVTI
-136 GFALSKMVVPHSV
+136 GMSLGFVLSKKVVPHSV
-149 INGIRSTI
+149 INGARAFAATRN
-157 VTGSPVLGGVA
+157 PVLGGVV

-177 GILGIVGTSFLNFI
+177 GILGFIGTSFLNYI
-191 TKKIIEKNN
+191 AKIMIKGNKK
-200 RNNLSIFASW
+200 NNLSIFASW

-243 ISNETDEVSMTDLVE
+243 ISDETDDVSMTDLVE

-296 PDNKDNLEV
+296 SDNKDNLEV
-305 KPTSDETSTEGFRD
+305 EQT
-319 NMRENGSFH
+319 
-328 KLWYSEILNKVILP
+328 
-342 EIENERKIDKFAV
+342 
-355 AMALTKRG
+355 
-363 GADYQ
+363 
-368 YSGDFSNFISDRRTN
+368 
-383 SSLTANERISELLTT
+383 
-398 KYNESYRFV
+398 
-407 DGINSTEAW
+407 STEAW

-457 KPTEAET
+457 KPTETET

-479 NKNELEVKETSEE
+479 NKNKLEVKETSEE
-492 VLGITDYDLYSK
+492 VLGITDYDLYSE
-504 DEYKSLEGIFDP
+504 DEYKSLEGVFDP
-516 DDFQ
+516 DDLK